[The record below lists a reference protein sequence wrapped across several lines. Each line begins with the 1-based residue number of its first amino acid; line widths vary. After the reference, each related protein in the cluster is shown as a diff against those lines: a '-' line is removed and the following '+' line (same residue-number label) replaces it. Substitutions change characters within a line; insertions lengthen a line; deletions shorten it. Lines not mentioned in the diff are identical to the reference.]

1 MGLEN
6 RRGAAA
12 HRFHTTKVG
21 ALDLPTYLDTNPTP
35 PLASTRS
42 HTSFDFLFTITSFQV
57 GLFFFLSFFL
67 FFLFLFFLFLFSF
80 SGGMR
85 VTSPL
90 SLPAAFTLTGELSY
104 RVHSEDWGSGV
115 TAGRHRLW
123 VWTRR
128 ERICG

>member
-57 GLFFFLSFFL
+57 GLFFLSFFL
-67 FFLFLFFLFLFSF
+67 FFFFSF
-80 SGGMR
+80 SFFFIFFLWRDEGHFPSL
-85 VTSPL
+85 TSC
-90 SLPAAFTLTGELSY
+90 
-104 RVHSEDWGSGV
+104 RVHPHWRTVLQGPQRGL
-115 TAGRHRLW
+115 GL
-123 VWTRR
+123 RR
-128 ERICG
+128 DCG